1 MQKPI
6 EEKTKTAHQY
16 ANGQRRKKGEARG
29 TETMRIFVIVT
40 ETLLKFAVKTRC
52 VKTIRRK
59 KVENKREGENIL
71 GKYQKEKKKLKL

>member
-1 MQKPI
+1 
-6 EEKTKTAHQY
+6 
-16 ANGQRRKKGEARG
+16 
-29 TETMRIFVIVT
+29 MRIFVIVT

-71 GKYQKEKKKLKL
+71 GKYQKEKKKTQAIKHHYHINV